1 VLSRK
6 HAFPA
11 RFDFHIAAS
20 KMKDVAQ
27 FTQGL
32 LESAMAIVHPEIDDA
47 AASPASEAVPVLFFL
62 IDAEAGYFILMEG
75 AVACAGV

>member
-1 VLSRK
+1 MLINK
-6 HAFPA
+6 HAFPT
-11 RFDFHIAAS
+11 RFDLLIAAS

-62 IDAEAGYFILMEG
+62 VYAEAGYFILMEG
-75 AVACAGV
+75 AVARAGV